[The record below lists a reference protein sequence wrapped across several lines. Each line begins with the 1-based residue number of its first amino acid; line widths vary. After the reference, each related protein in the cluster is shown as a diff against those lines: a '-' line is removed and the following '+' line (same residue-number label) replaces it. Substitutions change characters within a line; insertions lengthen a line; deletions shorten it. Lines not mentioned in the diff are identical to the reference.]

1 MILFNKL
8 NSINFDCIWSTIMKV
23 IIVNLATQEED
34 CARWARN
41 ASWVSSAKSKPSK
54 KQWPSSN
61 KWTSTPPNTPASAPS
76 SSSKPVSFVP
86 PTSLCPLLIEWNE
99 TIAIWN
105 AFDCLT
111 QRPDYTTSRRPSACR
126 TRRSWRWAATW
137 WRPTRRNSCASGGCS
152 CCCRRWGPSPPPP
165 SRSSSSAKPSATSP
179 SSASS
184 VTCTSRPIY
193 NHSRPIE
200 NVIKLYRFQTITK
213 P

>member
-76 SSSKPVSFVP
+76 SSSKP
-86 PTSLCPLLIEWNE
+86 
-99 TIAIWN
+99 
-105 AFDCLT
+105 
-111 QRPDYTTSRRPSACR
+111 RPDYTTSRRPSACR